1 MVVALVALAAA
12 SGAAC
17 GSPTDCVAAPA
28 VLLGRWSYSANQTA
42 PTAATLTGVLT
53 LEAGCPTF
61 QGALDGSEQDD
72 RGNIAPV
79 HVVVTGRML
88 DTASVLFDA
97 FFGAGG
103 RRHLGTIAHDSIHGT
118 WIEQSTGGI
127 SSTGS
132 FVAAKEVTP

>member
-1 MVVALVALAAA
+1 MVAGFLALVA

-17 GSPTDCVAAPA
+17 GSPTDCGAAPA
-28 VLLGRWSYSANQTA
+28 PLLGRWTYSANQTA
-42 PTAATLTGVLT
+42 PAAATLTGVLT

-72 RGNIAPV
+72 HGNTAPV

-88 DTASVLFDA
+88 DSASVVFDA
-97 FFGAGG
+97 FFGVGG
-103 RRHLGTIAHDSIHGT
+103 RRHLGTIAHDSIRGT

-127 SSTGS
+127 AGTGS
-132 FVAAKEVTP
+132 FVAAKELMP